1 LILQLPMNDIVTPA
15 RHQRFPWITL
25 VLGAIVF
32 AVLIALGTWQV
43 ERLYWKEG
51 LLAEIEARTH
61 TAPASLAETE
71 KVWADQKDVDYR
83 TVKVTGHLLNDRE
96 RHYFATY
103 DGYSGFYIYTPLL
116 LDDGRAVFINRG
128 FVPYDKKNSVTRPEG
143 EIEGKVTITGLARNP
158 LTAKPSSIVPN
169 NDLVTNI
176 YYWKDLPTMAGQSS
190 IEADKLVPFFID
202 ADKTPN
208 PGGLPIGGVTIIDLP
223 NSHLQYAVTWYGLA
237 ATLVAIMGVS
247 LWRRYKLPPSKDPEL
262 GQSEPSDLTSR

>member
-1 LILQLPMNDIVTPA
+1 MTDIAKPVK
-15 RHQRFPWITL
+15 HKGFPWITL

-32 AVLIALGTWQV
+32 AILIALGTWQV

-61 TAPASLAETE
+61 AAPASLAEMEKIWVTE
-71 KVWADQKDVDYR
+71 RDVDYR
-83 TVKVTGHLLNDRE
+83 TVTATGRFLNDRE

-103 DGYSGFYIYTPLL
+103 EGTSGFYVYTPLL

-143 EIEGKVTITGLARNP
+143 KVERQVTVTGLARNP
-158 LTAKPSSIVPN
+158 LFAKPSSIVPD

-176 YYWKDLPTMAGQSS
+176 YYWKDLPTMARQSG
-190 IEADKLVPFFID
+190 IAEDRLVPFFID

-208 PGGLPIGGVTIIDLP
+208 PGGLPVGGVTIIDLP

-237 ATLVAIMGVS
+237 ATLLAVAGIS
-247 LWRRYKLPPSKDPEL
+247 LWQRYHPKGPNEPEVS
-262 GQSEPSDLTSR
+262 QSEASDLTSR